1 LNNSIFF
8 ITGPTGIGKSD
19 LAIKLSK
26 KINGEIINADSMQIY
41 KELKVITARPT
52 NIDIKLIKHHLY
64 GYVSGSE
71 RYNVEKWCND
81 AKNIIESLF
90 KRNVTPIFVGGT
102 GLYID
107 TLINGITSIP
117 SVPESLKKESN
128 NLFDKIG
135 LDNFFELI
143 KEIDINAVNNISKN
157 DTQRLKRIWEVYKFT
172 GKKFSLWKDNKN
184 KKFLDNIDYKII
196 LFLPDR
202 TKNYNRVNKRVES
215 MIDNG
220 AVHEIENLLKYNYSS
235 KLPIMRAHGVPEI
248 SSYLQKNV
256 TLDECINNI
265 QLVTRHY
272 VKRQNTWWKSSN
284 LQFYKKFNEF
294 ADEIDINS
302 NNLVQF

>member
-1 LNNSIFF
+1 MNNSIFF

-26 KINGEIINADSMQIY
+26 EIKGEIINADSMQIY
-41 KELKVITARPT
+41 RELKVITARPT

-90 KRNVTPIFVGGT
+90 KNNVTPIFVGGT

-117 SVPESLKKESN
+117 SIPESIKKESN

-135 LDNFFELI
+135 LDNLFELI

-184 KKFLDNIDYKII
+184 KKFLDNIEYKII

-215 MIDNG
+215 MIENG

-248 SSYLQKNV
+248 SSYLQKKV
-256 TLDECINNI
+256 TLEECINNI

-294 ADEIDINS
+294 PDEIDINS
-302 NNLVQF
+302 NNLV

>member
-1 LNNSIFF
+1 MNNSIFF
-8 ITGPTGIGKSD
+8 ITGPTAIGKSD

-26 KINGEIINADSMQIY
+26 EINGEIINADSMQIY
-41 KELKVITARPT
+41 RELKVITARPT

-90 KRNVTPIFVGGT
+90 KKNVTPIFVGGT

-117 SVPESLKKESN
+117 SIPESIKKESN

-135 LDNFFELI
+135 LDSFFDLI

-184 KKFLDNIDYKII
+184 KKFLDNIEYKII

-215 MIDNG
+215 MIENG
-220 AVHEIENLLKYNYSS
+220 AVHEIENLLKYDYSS

-248 SSYLQKNV
+248 SSYLQKKV
-256 TLDECINNI
+256 TLEECINNI

-272 VKRQNTWWKSSN
+272 VKRQNTWWNSSN

-294 ADEIDINS
+294 PDEIDINS
-302 NNLVQF
+302 NNLV

>member
-1 LNNSIFF
+1 MNNSIFF

-19 LAIKLSK
+19 LAIKLCK
-26 KINGEIINADSMQIY
+26 EINGEIINADSMQIY
-41 KELKVITARPT
+41 RELKVITARPT

-90 KRNVTPIFVGGT
+90 KKNVTPIFVGGT

-117 SVPESLKKESN
+117 SIPESIKKESN

-135 LDNFFELI
+135 LDSFFDLI

-184 KKFLDNIDYKII
+184 KKFLDNIEYKII

-215 MIDNG
+215 MIENG

-248 SSYLQKNV
+248 SSYLQKKV
-256 TLDECINNI
+256 TLEECINNI

-294 ADEIDINS
+294 PDEIDINS
-302 NNLVQF
+302 NNLV

>member
-1 LNNSIFF
+1 MNNSIFF
-8 ITGPTGIGKSD
+8 ITGPTAIGKSD

-26 KINGEIINADSMQIY
+26 EINGEIINADSMQIY
-41 KELKVITARPT
+41 RELKVITARPT

-90 KRNVTPIFVGGT
+90 KNNVTPIFVGGT

-117 SVPESLKKESN
+117 SIPESIKKESN

-135 LDNFFELI
+135 LDSFFDLI

-184 KKFLDNIDYKII
+184 KKFLDNIEYKII

-215 MIDNG
+215 MIENG

-248 SSYLQKNV
+248 SSYLQKKV
-256 TLDECINNI
+256 TLEECINNI

-272 VKRQNTWWKSSN
+272 VKRQNTWWNSSN

-294 ADEIDINS
+294 PDEIDINS
-302 NNLVQF
+302 NNLV

>member
-1 LNNSIFF
+1 MNNSILF

-26 KINGEIINADSMQIY
+26 EIKGEIINADSMQIY
-41 KELKVITARPT
+41 RELKVITARPT

-90 KRNVTPIFVGGT
+90 KNNVTPIFVGGT

-117 SVPESLKKESN
+117 SMPESIKKESN

-135 LDNFFELI
+135 LDNFFDLI

-184 KKFLDNIDYKII
+184 KKFLDNIEYKII

-215 MIDNG
+215 MIENG

-248 SSYLQKNV
+248 SSYLQKKV
-256 TLDECINNI
+256 TLEECINNI

-272 VKRQNTWWKSSN
+272 VKRQNTWWNSSN

-294 ADEIDINS
+294 PDEIDINS
-302 NNLVQF
+302 NNLV

>member
-1 LNNSIFF
+1 MINSIFF

-117 SVPESLKKESN
+117 SIPESIKKESN

-135 LDNFFELI
+135 LDNFFDLI
-143 KEIDINAVNNISKN
+143 KKIDINAVNNISKN

-184 KKFLDNIDYKII
+184 KKFLDNIEYKII
-196 LFLPDR
+196 LYLPDR

-215 MIDNG
+215 MIENG

-248 SSYLQKNV
+248 SSYLQKKV
-256 TLDECINNI
+256 TLEECINNI

-272 VKRQNTWWKSSN
+272 VKRQNTWWNSSN

-294 ADEIDINS
+294 PDEIDINS

>member
-1 LNNSIFF
+1 MNNSIFF
-8 ITGPTGIGKSD
+8 ITGPTAIGKSD

-26 KINGEIINADSMQIY
+26 EINGEIINADSMQIY
-41 KELKVITARPT
+41 RELKVITARPT

-90 KRNVTPIFVGGT
+90 KNNVTPIFVGGT

-117 SVPESLKKESN
+117 SIPESIKKESN

-135 LDNFFELI
+135 LDSFFDLI
-143 KEIDINAVNNISKN
+143 KKIDINAVNNISKN

-184 KKFLDNIDYKII
+184 KKFLDNIEYKII

-215 MIDNG
+215 MIENG

-248 SSYLQKNV
+248 SSYLQKKV
-256 TLDECINNI
+256 TLEECINNI

-272 VKRQNTWWKSSN
+272 VKRQNTWWNSSN

-294 ADEIDINS
+294 PDEIDINS
-302 NNLVQF
+302 NNLV

>member
-1 LNNSIFF
+1 MNNSIFF
-8 ITGPTGIGKSD
+8 ITGPTAIGKSD

-26 KINGEIINADSMQIY
+26 EINGEIINADSMQIY
-41 KELKVITARPT
+41 RELKVITARPT

-90 KRNVTPIFVGGT
+90 KNNVTPIFVGGT

-117 SVPESLKKESN
+117 SIPESIKKESN

-135 LDNFFELI
+135 LDNFFDLI
-143 KEIDINAVNNISKN
+143 KKIDIKAVNNISKN

-184 KKFLDNIDYKII
+184 KKFLDNIEYKII

-215 MIDNG
+215 MIENG

-248 SSYLQKNV
+248 SSYLQKKV
-256 TLDECINNI
+256 TLEECINNI

-294 ADEIDINS
+294 PDEIDINS
-302 NNLVQF
+302 NNLV

>member
-1 LNNSIFF
+1 MNNSIFF

-26 KINGEIINADSMQIY
+26 EINGEIINADSMQIY

-90 KRNVTPIFVGGT
+90 KNNVTPIFVGGT

-117 SVPESLKKESN
+117 SIPESLKKESN

-135 LDNFFELI
+135 LDNFFDLI
-143 KEIDINAVNNISKN
+143 KKIDINAVNNISKN

-184 KKFLDNIDYKII
+184 KKFLDNIEYKII

-215 MIDNG
+215 MIENG

-248 SSYLQKNV
+248 SSYLQKKV
-256 TLDECINNI
+256 TLEECIDNI

-294 ADEIDINS
+294 PDEIDINS

>member
-1 LNNSIFF
+1 MNNSIFF

-26 KINGEIINADSMQIY
+26 EINGEIINADSMQIY
-41 KELKVITARPT
+41 RELKVITARPT

-90 KRNVTPIFVGGT
+90 KNNVTPIFVGGT

-117 SVPESLKKESN
+117 SIPESIKKESN

-135 LDNFFELI
+135 LDNFFDLI

-248 SSYLQKNV
+248 SSYLQKKV
-256 TLDECINNI
+256 TLEECINNI

-294 ADEIDINS
+294 PDEIDINS
-302 NNLVQF
+302 NNLV

>member
-1 LNNSIFF
+1 MNNSIFF

-26 KINGEIINADSMQIY
+26 EIKGEIINADSMQIY
-41 KELKVITARPT
+41 RELKVITARPT

-157 DTQRLKRIWEVYKFT
+157 DTQRLKRIREVYKFT

-184 KKFLDNIDYKII
+184 KKFLDNIEYKII

-215 MIDNG
+215 MIENG

-248 SSYLQKNV
+248 SSYLQKKV
-256 TLDECINNI
+256 TLEECINNI

-294 ADEIDINS
+294 PDEIDINS
-302 NNLVQF
+302 NNLV

>member
-1 LNNSIFF
+1 MNNSIFF

-26 KINGEIINADSMQIY
+26 EINGEIINADSMQIY
-41 KELKVITARPT
+41 RELKVITARPT

-90 KRNVTPIFVGGT
+90 KNNVTPIFVGGT

-117 SVPESLKKESN
+117 SIPESIKKESN

-135 LDNFFELI
+135 LDSFFDLI

-215 MIDNG
+215 MIENG

-248 SSYLQKNV
+248 SSYLQKKV
-256 TLDECINNI
+256 TLEECINNI

-272 VKRQNTWWKSSN
+272 VKRQNTWWNSSN

-294 ADEIDINS
+294 PDEIDINS
-302 NNLVQF
+302 NNLV

>member
-1 LNNSIFF
+1 MNNSILF
-8 ITGPTGIGKSD
+8 ITGPTAIGKSD

-26 KINGEIINADSMQIY
+26 EINGEIINADSMQIY
-41 KELKVITARPT
+41 RELKVITARPT

-90 KRNVTPIFVGGT
+90 KNNVTPIFVGGT

-117 SVPESLKKESN
+117 SIPESIKKESN

-135 LDNFFELI
+135 LDNFFDLI
-143 KEIDINAVNNISKN
+143 KKIDINAVNNISKN

-184 KKFLDNIDYKII
+184 KKFLDNIEYKII

-215 MIDNG
+215 MIENG

-248 SSYLQKNV
+248 SSYLQKKV
-256 TLDECINNI
+256 TLEECINNI

-272 VKRQNTWWKSSN
+272 VKRQNTWWNSSN

-294 ADEIDINS
+294 PDEIDINS
-302 NNLVQF
+302 NNLV

>member
-1 LNNSIFF
+1 MNNSIFF
-8 ITGPTGIGKSD
+8 ITGPTAIGKSD

-26 KINGEIINADSMQIY
+26 EINGEIINADSMQIY
-41 KELKVITARPT
+41 RELKVITARPT

-90 KRNVTPIFVGGT
+90 KNNVTPIFVGGT

-117 SVPESLKKESN
+117 SIPESIKKESN

-135 LDNFFELI
+135 LDNFFDLI
-143 KEIDINAVNNISKN
+143 KKIDINAVNNISKN

-184 KKFLDNIDYKII
+184 KKFLDNIEYKII

-215 MIDNG
+215 MIENG

-248 SSYLQKNV
+248 SSYLQKKV
-256 TLDECINNI
+256 TLEECINNI

-294 ADEIDINS
+294 PDEIDINS
-302 NNLVQF
+302 NNLV

>member
-1 LNNSIFF
+1 MNNSIFF

-26 KINGEIINADSMQIY
+26 EINGEIINADSMQIY

-90 KRNVTPIFVGGT
+90 KNNVTPIFVGGT

-117 SVPESLKKESN
+117 SIPESIKKESN

-135 LDNFFELI
+135 LDSFFDLI

-235 KLPIMRAHGVPEI
+235 KLPIMKAHGVPEI
-248 SSYLQKNV
+248 SSYLQKKV
-256 TLDECINNI
+256 TLEECINNI

-302 NNLVQF
+302 NNLV

>member
-1 LNNSIFF
+1 MNNSIFF
-8 ITGPTGIGKSD
+8 ITGPTAIGKSD

-26 KINGEIINADSMQIY
+26 EINGEIINADSMQIY
-41 KELKVITARPT
+41 RELKVITARPT

-90 KRNVTPIFVGGT
+90 KNNVTPIFVGGT

-117 SVPESLKKESN
+117 SIPESIKKESN

-135 LDNFFELI
+135 LDSFFDLI

-184 KKFLDNIDYKII
+184 KKFLDNIEYKII

-215 MIDNG
+215 MIENG

-248 SSYLQKNV
+248 SSYLQKKV
-256 TLDECINNI
+256 TLEECINNI

-294 ADEIDINS
+294 PDEIDINS
-302 NNLVQF
+302 NNLV

>member
-1 LNNSIFF
+1 MNNSIFF
-8 ITGPTGIGKSD
+8 ITGPTAIGKSD

-26 KINGEIINADSMQIY
+26 EINGEIINADSMQIY
-41 KELKVITARPT
+41 RELKVITARPT

-90 KRNVTPIFVGGT
+90 KKNVTPIFVGGT

-117 SVPESLKKESN
+117 SIPESIKKESN

-135 LDNFFELI
+135 LDSFFDLI

-184 KKFLDNIDYKII
+184 KKFLDNIEYKII

-215 MIDNG
+215 MIENG

-248 SSYLQKNV
+248 SSYLQKKV
-256 TLDECINNI
+256 TLEECINNI

-294 ADEIDINS
+294 PDEIDINS
-302 NNLVQF
+302 NNLV

>member
-1 LNNSIFF
+1 
-8 ITGPTGIGKSD
+8 
-19 LAIKLSK
+19 
-26 KINGEIINADSMQIY
+26 MQIY
-41 KELKVITARPT
+41 RELKVITARPT

-90 KRNVTPIFVGGT
+90 KNNVTPIFVGGT

-117 SVPESLKKESN
+117 SMPESIKKESN

-184 KKFLDNIDYKII
+184 KKFLDNIEYKII

-215 MIDNG
+215 MIENG

-248 SSYLQKNV
+248 SSYLQKKV
-256 TLDECINNI
+256 TLEECINNI

-294 ADEIDINS
+294 PDEIDINS
-302 NNLVQF
+302 NNLV

>member
-1 LNNSIFF
+1 MNNSIFF
-8 ITGPTGIGKSD
+8 ITGPTAIGKSD

-26 KINGEIINADSMQIY
+26 EINGEIINADSMQIY
-41 KELKVITARPT
+41 RELKVITARPT

-90 KRNVTPIFVGGT
+90 KKNVTPIFVGGT

-117 SVPESLKKESN
+117 SIPESIKKESN

-248 SSYLQKNV
+248 SSYLQKKV
-256 TLDECINNI
+256 TLEECINNI

-294 ADEIDINS
+294 PDEIDINS
-302 NNLVQF
+302 NNLV

>member
-1 LNNSIFF
+1 MNNSIFF

-41 KELKVITARPT
+41 RELKVITARPT

-81 AKNIIESLF
+81 AKNIIEPLF

-117 SVPESLKKESN
+117 SIPESLKKESN

-135 LDNFFELI
+135 LDNFFDLI

-248 SSYLQKNV
+248 SSYLQKKV
-256 TLDECINNI
+256 TLEECINNI

-302 NNLVQF
+302 NNLV

>member
-1 LNNSIFF
+1 MNNSIFF
-8 ITGPTGIGKSD
+8 ITGPTAIGKSD

-26 KINGEIINADSMQIY
+26 EIKGEIINADSMQIY
-41 KELKVITARPT
+41 RELKVITARPT

-90 KRNVTPIFVGGT
+90 KKNVTPIFVGGT

-117 SVPESLKKESN
+117 SMPESIKKESN

-184 KKFLDNIDYKII
+184 KKFLDNIEYKII

-215 MIDNG
+215 MIENG

-248 SSYLQKNV
+248 SSYLQKKV
-256 TLDECINNI
+256 TLEECINNI

-272 VKRQNTWWKSSN
+272 VKRQNTWWNSSN

-294 ADEIDINS
+294 PDEIDINS
-302 NNLVQF
+302 NNLV

>member
-1 LNNSIFF
+1 MNNSILF

-26 KINGEIINADSMQIY
+26 EINGEIINADSMQIY
-41 KELKVITARPT
+41 RELKVITARPT

-90 KRNVTPIFVGGT
+90 KNNVTPIFVGGT

-117 SVPESLKKESN
+117 SIPESIKKESN

-135 LDNFFELI
+135 LDNFFDLI

-184 KKFLDNIDYKII
+184 KKFLDNIEYKII

-202 TKNYNRVNKRVES
+202 NKNYNRVNKRVES
-215 MIDNG
+215 MIENG

-248 SSYLQKNV
+248 SSYLQKKV
-256 TLDECINNI
+256 TLEECINNI

-294 ADEIDINS
+294 PDEIDINS
-302 NNLVQF
+302 NNLV

>member
-1 LNNSIFF
+1 MNNSILF

-26 KINGEIINADSMQIY
+26 EINGEIINADSMQIY
-41 KELKVITARPT
+41 RELKVITARPT
-52 NIDIKLIKHHLY
+52 NIDIKLIKHYLY

-90 KRNVTPIFVGGT
+90 KNNVTPIFVGGT

-117 SVPESLKKESN
+117 SIPESIKKESN

-135 LDNFFELI
+135 LDNFFDLI

-215 MIDNG
+215 MIENG

-248 SSYLQKNV
+248 SSYLQKKV
-256 TLDECINNI
+256 TLEECINNI

-294 ADEIDINS
+294 PDEIDINS
-302 NNLVQF
+302 NNLV

>member
-1 LNNSIFF
+1 MNNSIFF

-26 KINGEIINADSMQIY
+26 EINGEIINADSMQIY
-41 KELKVITARPT
+41 RELKVITARPT

-90 KRNVTPIFVGGT
+90 KNNVTPIFVGGT

-117 SVPESLKKESN
+117 SIPESIKKESN

-135 LDNFFELI
+135 LDSFFDLI

-184 KKFLDNIDYKII
+184 KKFLDNIEYKII

-215 MIDNG
+215 MIENG

-248 SSYLQKNV
+248 SSYLQKKV
-256 TLDECINNI
+256 TLEECINNI

-294 ADEIDINS
+294 PDEIDINS
-302 NNLVQF
+302 NNLV

>member
-1 LNNSIFF
+1 MNNSIFF

-90 KRNVTPIFVGGT
+90 KKNVTPIFVGGT

-117 SVPESLKKESN
+117 SIPESIKKESN

-184 KKFLDNIDYKII
+184 KKFLDNIEYKII

-215 MIDNG
+215 MIENG

-248 SSYLQKNV
+248 SSYLQKKV
-256 TLDECINNI
+256 TLEECINNI

-294 ADEIDINS
+294 PDEIDINS
-302 NNLVQF
+302 NNLV

>member
-1 LNNSIFF
+1 MNNSIFF

-26 KINGEIINADSMQIY
+26 EIKGEIINADSMQIY
-41 KELKVITARPT
+41 RELKVITARPT

-90 KRNVTPIFVGGT
+90 KKNVTPIFVGGT

-117 SVPESLKKESN
+117 SIPESIKKESN

-135 LDNFFELI
+135 LDSFFDLI

-184 KKFLDNIDYKII
+184 KKFLDNIEYKII

-215 MIDNG
+215 MIENG
-220 AVHEIENLLKYNYSS
+220 AVHEIENLLKYDYSS

-248 SSYLQKNV
+248 SSYLQKKV
-256 TLDECINNI
+256 TLEECINNI

-272 VKRQNTWWKSSN
+272 VKRQNTWWNSSN

-294 ADEIDINS
+294 PDEIDINS
-302 NNLVQF
+302 NNLV

>member
-1 LNNSIFF
+1 MNNSIFF

-26 KINGEIINADSMQIY
+26 EIKGEIINADSMQIY
-41 KELKVITARPT
+41 RELKVITARPT

-90 KRNVTPIFVGGT
+90 KNNVTPIFVGGT

-117 SVPESLKKESN
+117 SIPESIKKESN

-135 LDNFFELI
+135 LDSFFDLI

-184 KKFLDNIDYKII
+184 KKFLDNIEYKII

-215 MIDNG
+215 MIENG

-248 SSYLQKNV
+248 SSYLQKKV
-256 TLDECINNI
+256 TLEECINNI

-294 ADEIDINS
+294 PDEIDINS
-302 NNLVQF
+302 NNLV

>member
-1 LNNSIFF
+1 MNNSIFF

-26 KINGEIINADSMQIY
+26 EINGEIINADSMQIY
-41 KELKVITARPT
+41 RELKVITARPT

-135 LDNFFELI
+135 LDNFFDLI

-184 KKFLDNIDYKII
+184 KKFLDNIEYKII

-248 SSYLQKNV
+248 SSYLQKKV
-256 TLDECINNI
+256 TLEECINNI

-272 VKRQNTWWKSSN
+272 VKRQNTWWNSSN

-294 ADEIDINS
+294 PDEIDINS
-302 NNLVQF
+302 NNLV

>member
-1 LNNSIFF
+1 MNNSIFF

-26 KINGEIINADSMQIY
+26 EINGEIINADSMQIY
-41 KELKVITARPT
+41 RELKVITARPT

-90 KRNVTPIFVGGT
+90 KKNVTPIFVGGT

-135 LDNFFELI
+135 LDSFFDLI

-248 SSYLQKNV
+248 SSYLQKKV
-256 TLDECINNI
+256 TLEECINNI

-302 NNLVQF
+302 NNLV

>member
-1 LNNSIFF
+1 MNNSIFF

-64 GYVSGSE
+64 GYVSGNE

-90 KRNVTPIFVGGT
+90 KNNVTPIFVGGT

-117 SVPESLKKESN
+117 SIPESIKKESN

-135 LDNFFELI
+135 LDNFFDLI

-184 KKFLDNIDYKII
+184 KKFLDNIEYKII

-215 MIDNG
+215 MIENG

-248 SSYLQKNV
+248 SSYLQKKV
-256 TLDECINNI
+256 TLEECINNI

-294 ADEIDINS
+294 PDEIDINS
-302 NNLVQF
+302 NNLV

>member
-1 LNNSIFF
+1 MNNSIFF
-8 ITGPTGIGKSD
+8 ITGPTAIGKSD

-26 KINGEIINADSMQIY
+26 EINGEIINADSMQIY
-41 KELKVITARPT
+41 RELKVITARPT

-81 AKNIIESLF
+81 AKNIIGSLF
-90 KRNVTPIFVGGT
+90 KNNVTPIFVGGT

-117 SVPESLKKESN
+117 SIPESLKKESN

-135 LDNFFELI
+135 LDNFFDLI

-184 KKFLDNIDYKII
+184 KKFLDNIEYKII

-215 MIDNG
+215 MIENG

-235 KLPIMRAHGVPEI
+235 KLPIMKAHGVPEI
-248 SSYLQKNV
+248 SSYLQKKV
-256 TLDECINNI
+256 TLEECINNI

-294 ADEIDINS
+294 PDEIDINS
-302 NNLVQF
+302 NNLV

>member
-1 LNNSIFF
+1 MNNSIFF

-26 KINGEIINADSMQIY
+26 EIKGEIINADSMQIY
-41 KELKVITARPT
+41 RELKVITARPT

-90 KRNVTPIFVGGT
+90 KNNVTPIFVGGT

-117 SVPESLKKESN
+117 SMPESIKKESN

-135 LDNFFELI
+135 LDNFFDLI
-143 KEIDINAVNNISKN
+143 KKIDIKAVNNISKN

-184 KKFLDNIDYKII
+184 KKFLDNIEYKII

-215 MIDNG
+215 MIENG

-248 SSYLQKNV
+248 SSYLQKKV
-256 TLDECINNI
+256 TLEECINNI

-272 VKRQNTWWKSSN
+272 VKRQNTWWNSSN

-294 ADEIDINS
+294 PDEIDINS
-302 NNLVQF
+302 NNLV